1 MSSEP
6 ATQRRSLDR
15 GGLGAI
21 ATGGLVAAVALF
33 WTFHVW
39 LSGREAGLLTSD
51 VFLYY
56 LPIYETLYGTLREG
70 LLPLWNP
77 YQMCGIPRL
86 ASLQAG
92 FFYPGHVLYL
102 ILPVK
107 VAFGLSG
114 IAHLSIAAVAMGVLA
129 RRLGLG
135 MVAAV
140 AAALVLAIRGRYPN
154 MVFFPNMLEAAAW
167 LPVGAVAVTSLVRSR
182 RLSAVAALASCLG
195 LSLLAGY
202 PQVTVYVVYA
212 WGALLAGLLVQERAG
227 VRGLAVCA
235 ALFAGALVLGA
246 ALGAVQLLPG
256 WELTAQGTRSPGA
269 LTRWQQ
275 FPFGWYGPGVADAFV
290 RTLRAPFP
298 ALVLSFGVV
307 ALAAGLAAACDR
319 RRRALSL
326 ACLAAAAVV
335 LLFAMGPVTP
345 FFDWIAALPALGWFR
360 FPRRSLFL
368 VDFFVAILVAIGVQ
382 ALVTGVRERFAARVA
397 APAWAWLVWLPAALL
412 ACEIFTA
419 RPNDEALYFAPS
431 LVAVYG
437 NERPIFTRIAESGE
451 RAWIRSFG
459 IGTQLPPKLATYFRM
474 RSIGDYEPL
483 NLRRQAD
490 YFTWLMEGRLE
501 PKRRG
506 RPYSGRLHHLTAPTY
521 PGALAERGHLL
532 DVASVHWVV
541 AGRKGAERGELR
553 DFIDAHGLVPE
564 PVPDPD
570 FLLLGN
576 PHAVP
581 RAYVTYHVLEAPEP
595 AVLMAAMSDPAF
607 DPLAASYAEGSSP
620 QTAAAGA
627 PRRGHAATI
636 TRDDDTRVEV
646 EAVLEAPGMLVLA
659 DSFYPGWHATVD
671 GEERPIV
678 AANHLF
684 RGVRLPAGRHLVRF
698 DYRPW
703 TVPAGA
709 AISGLAVLA
718 TAGLALRRSRR
729 RELPAPG
736 GSDSI
741 RGHAPPDPEPEH
753 EARRERP

>member
-1 MSSEP
+1 MGV
-6 ATQRRSLDR
+6 Q
-15 GGLGAI
+15 GQGASKTRC
-21 ATGGLVAAVALF
+21 ALVAAGLVAAVALF
-33 WTFHVW
+33 WTFRVW

-56 LPIYETLYGTLREG
+56 LPIYQTLYGTLREG
-70 LLPLWNP
+70 TLPLWNP
-77 YQMCGIPRL
+77 YQLCGIPRL

-102 ILPVK
+102 LLPVK

-114 IAHLSIAAVAMGVLA
+114 IAHLSLVAVAMGVLV

-135 MVAAV
+135 GVAAV
-140 AAALVLAIRGRYPN
+140 TAALVLAIRGRYPN
-154 MVFFPNMLEAAAW
+154 MVFFPNMLEASAW
-167 LPVGAVAVTSLVRSR
+167 LPLGAVAVTSLVRGRS
-182 RLSAVAALASCLG
+182 LAAVAGLASCLG

-212 WGALLAGLLVQERAG
+212 WGALLAGLLVQERG
-227 VRGLAVCA
+227 GWRGLAVCT
-235 ALFAGALVLGA
+235 ALFALALALGA

-256 WELTAQGTRSPGA
+256 WELTAQGTRSGGA

-307 ALAAGLAAACDR
+307 VLAALPIALLDR
-319 RRRALSL
+319 RRRTLSL
-326 ACLAAAAVV
+326 ACLAVAVVV

-345 FFDWIAALPALGWFR
+345 LFDWIAALPALGWFR

-368 VDFFVAILVAIGVQ
+368 VDFFVAILVAVGVQ
-382 ALVTGVRERFAARVA
+382 AGVSWTRAHFAARVS
-397 APAWAWLVWLPAALL
+397 APAWGWLVWLPVALL
-412 ACEIFTA
+412 GCEIFA
-419 RPNDEALYFAPS
+419 APPNEEALYFAPS
-431 LVAVYG
+431 LVAVYEH
-437 NERPIFTRIAESGE
+437 ERPIFTRIAHSGE

-459 IGTQLPPKLATYFRM
+459 IGTQLPPKLATYFHM

-490 YFTWLMEGRLE
+490 YFTWLMEGRLD
-501 PKRRG
+501 PRRRG

-541 AGRKGAERGELR
+541 VGRKGAERGELR
-553 DFIDAHGLVPE
+553 DFIDSHGLVPE

-570 FLLLGN
+570 YLLLRN

-581 RAYVTYHVLEAPEP
+581 RAFVTYDVREAPEP
-595 AVLMAAMSDPAF
+595 GALMAAMSDPAF
-607 DPLAASYAEGSSP
+607 DPLATSYAEGVSRP
-620 QTAAAGA
+620 APAGA
-627 PRRGHAATI
+627 PLRGHAATI
-636 TRDDDTRVEV
+636 TRDDETRVEV
-646 EAVLEAPGMLVLA
+646 EVVLEAPGMLVLA
-659 DSFYPGWHATVD
+659 DSFYPGWHATEGGD
-671 GEERPIV
+671 ERPIV

-684 RGVRLPAGRHLVRF
+684 RGVLLPAGRHVVRF
-698 DYRPW
+698 DYEPW

-709 AISGLAVLA
+709 ATTALAGVAVAVL
-718 TAGLALRRSRR
+718 GLRRSRR
-729 RELPAPG
+729 GELPAPG

-741 RGHAPPDPEPEH
+741 GGDDPPTREPEH
-753 EARRERP
+753 EPQRERP